1 MGSWKTKTYIIGSVA
16 GLLLGIL
23 AAFLFIRRAETD
35 QVKPKIN
42 TNQGVKVGMSLLN
55 VLRSIADLGSGS

>member
-1 MGSWKTKTYIIGSVA
+1 V
-16 GLLLGIL
+16 
-23 AAFLFIRRAETD
+23 E
-35 QVKPKIN
+35 PKIN